1 MDVALL
7 AEVLTAILAVVS
19 FFLGARWRK
28 AKAVL
33 RDLAKALEDTYQ
45 ALEDDKL
52 TKEELKQL
60 IKDWKKV
67 LENV

>member
-19 FFLGARWRK
+19 FLLGAKWRK